1 VSENREAQE
10 ALDFVRGVL
19 AEFVVHDCER
29 QWRCNAEQAEHVSVM
44 FGRLKAVVDQS
55 AALIAALAERDAL
68 LKDLLAALKEA
79 REWIYE
85 DVQAN
90 DPNDR
95 DETARLRAISLSLRT
110 RIDSLLNREVGL

>member
-1 VSENREAQE
+1 VLSHYLID
-10 ALDFVRGVL
+10 ALD
-19 AEFVVHDCER
+19 
-29 QWRCNAEQAEHVSVM
+29 
-44 FGRLKAVVDQS
+44 
-55 AALIAALAERDAL
+55 ALDAKDAALAERDAL
-68 LKDLLAALKEA
+68 LKDLFGALREA

-110 RIDSLLNREVGL
+110 RIDSLLNREVAK

>member
-1 VSENREAQE
+1 V
-10 ALDFVRGVL
+10 LDGIP
-19 AEFVVHDCER
+19 
-29 QWRCNAEQAEHVSVM
+29 AEQAQTIRDEVDRLNDRIHALLTEQRYDRAEREKARLHV
-44 FGRLKAVVDQS
+44 D
-55 AALIAALAERDAL
+55 AARAALAERDAL